1 MAKALRSCSQSQSF
15 FSPNPVQAHS
25 LVHRERLL
33 GSCSC
38 STVLF
43 SSPDYRPAM
52 EADADESA
60 VNLTY

>member
-1 MAKALRSCSQSQSF
+1 
-15 FSPNPVQAHS
+15 

>member
-15 FSPNPVQAHS
+15 FSPNPVHAHS

-33 GSCSC
+33 GSFCC

-43 SSPDYRPAM
+43 SSPDFTDLPWKQM
-52 EADADESA
+52 PM
-60 VNLTY
+60 NLR